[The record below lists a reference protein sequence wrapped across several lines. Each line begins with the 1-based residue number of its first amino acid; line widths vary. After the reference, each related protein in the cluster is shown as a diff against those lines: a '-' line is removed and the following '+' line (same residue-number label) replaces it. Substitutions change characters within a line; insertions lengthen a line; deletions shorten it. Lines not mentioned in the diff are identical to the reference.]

1 MLTLSKWGAL
11 CVTGLLVACSPKQ
24 DAVEVAVPQPSEN
37 VATPSSKTGAS
48 TEALE
53 SGASSASKPLDL
65 SLPEDLS
72 WDQDGEMVNAQPRQ
86 FDLDGLFNKDDESTM
101 SIYALPTLKPSEE
114 GGYLPEVDGA
124 SVSITVKGK

>member
-24 DAVEVAVPQPSEN
+24 DAVEEAVPELS
-37 VATPSSKTGAS
+37 APSSNADAS

-72 WDQDGEMVNAQPRQ
+72 WEQDGELVNAQPRQ

-114 GGYLPEVDGA
+114 GVYLPEVDGA
-124 SVSITVKGK
+124 SLSITVKGK